1 MNKIDIINF
10 WKEMGWNSIQ
20 DYSNFLKS
28 HSYLEIEEKL
38 GDKLHPDNINVK
50 EFWRA
55 AEDVFATDPV
65 CNSIGN
71 SLKSIKES
79 NERNN
84 FIPLFLGLLGGL
96 ELAILNIKRYHTV
109 HIAEIGA
116 GYGSFEDGV
125 INNRNDIYS
134 YTGFD
139 IIPRRE
145 DQVELMGENGSFSDE
160 QLIEYKDKFNVFYSC
175 NVFQHLSEKQI
186 RKYLKDI
193 FNMLPHYGFFVLSY
207 VNDEDGTVKST
218 KHYGQIINVLS
229 KEKFKDIIRSAGF
242 KILFEY
248 IQHHGTG
255 LKPIGFV
262 LEKNYVG

>member
-1 MNKIDIINF
+1 MNKINIINF
-10 WKEMGWNSIQ
+10 WKELGWNNIK
-20 DYSNFLKS
+20 DYSDFLKS
-28 HSYLEIEEKL
+28 HTYLEIEEKL

-65 CNSIGN
+65 CNSIGE
-71 SLKSIKES
+71 SLKSIEES
-79 NERNN
+79 NKLNN
-84 FIPLFLGLLGGL
+84 LIPLFLGLLGGL
-96 ELAILNIKRYHTV
+96 EVAIFNIKRYHTV

-160 QLIEYKDKFNVFYSC
+160 QLIEYKDKFNIFYSC

-207 VNDEDGTVKST
+207 VNDEDGIVKST
-218 KHYGQIINVLS
+218 KHYGQIINILS
-229 KEKFKDIIRSAGF
+229 KEKFKDIIRSVGF